1 MFKMSKKRYLSNKAI
16 TYISFVFNGGID
28 HSKYENKRVLKSHS
42 DGEIWLL
49 KTSLDNSQSNFKN
62 RKFN

>member
-1 MFKMSKKRYLSNKAI
+1 MFKMSKKRYLSNKAV
-16 TYISFVFNGGID
+16 TYVSFMFNGDID

>member
-1 MFKMSKKRYLSNKAI
+1 MSKKRYLSNKAV
-16 TYISFVFNGGID
+16 TYLNFMFNGDID

-42 DGEIWLL
+42 NGEIWLL

>member
-1 MFKMSKKRYLSNKAI
+1 MFKTSKKRYLLNKAI
-16 TYISFVFNGGID
+16 PYLSFMFNGDID

-42 DGEIWLL
+42 EGETWLL
-49 KTSLDNSQSNFKN
+49 KTSLDSSQSDFKN

>member
-1 MFKMSKKRYLSNKAI
+1 MFKMSKKRYLSNKAV
-16 TYISFVFNGGID
+16 TYLNFMFNGDID

-42 DGEIWLL
+42 NGEIWLL

>member
-1 MFKMSKKRYLSNKAI
+1 MFKMSKNRYLLNKAI
-16 TYISFVFNGGID
+16 AHLNFMFNGDID
-28 HSKYENKRVLKSHS
+28 HSKYENKRVLKTHS
-42 DGEIWLL
+42 EGKTWLL

>member
-1 MFKMSKKRYLSNKAI
+1 MFKMSKKRYLSNKAV
-16 TYISFVFNGGID
+16 TYVSFMFNGDID
-28 HSKYENKRVLKSHS
+28 HSKYENKRVLKTRHS
-42 DGEIWLL
+42 GHIWLL